1 MAGPLEK
8 HQTGA
13 VRLYAADHPVLAR
26 NLRAKLEKRRNEL
39 AVPVVEGVAQDW
51 ADYKGRVGVIKGLDE
66 AIQICIAVENQMDG
80 DR

>member
-1 MAGPLEK
+1 MAGPQ
-8 HQTGA
+8 QTGA

-51 ADYKGRVGVIKGLDE
+51 ADYKHRIGVIKGLDE
-66 AIQICIAVENQMDG
+66 AIQQCIDVEHDLNG